1 MTWDPDRYEQF
12 SDHRLRP
19 GLDLIARI
27 PPIEPVQIVDLGCGT
42 GTLTAVL
49 AARFP
54 SSSVLGLD
62 SSPEMLARAESF
74 PDVEWQ
80 LADISDWRPDT
91 PVGVVFSNATLHWLD
106 DHPRL
111 FERLAAAVEQDGVL
125 AVQMPDNWREPTHTI
140 PARILDEGDFGSA
153 GDVLVRDRVA
163 EPGQYRAWIGDRFD
177 LDVWTTTYSHM
188 LTGTDPVLDWVRGSV
203 LAPVLELLDDHKRE
217 RFLSACAAGYRET
230 YPTQPDGMT
239 MLPFRRLF
247 IVGRRR

>member
-1 MTWDPDRYEQF
+1 
-12 SDHRLRP
+12 
-19 GLDLIARI
+19 
-27 PPIEPVQIVDLGCGT
+27 
-42 GTLTAVL
+42 
-49 AARFP
+49 
-54 SSSVLGLD
+54 
-62 SSPEMLARAESF
+62 
-74 PDVEWQ
+74 
-80 LADISDWRPDT
+80 
-91 PVGVVFSNATLHWLD
+91 
-106 DHPRL
+106 
-111 FERLAAAVEQDGVL
+111 
-125 AVQMPDNWREPTHTI
+125 
-140 PARILDEGDFGSA
+140 
-153 GDVLVRDRVA
+153 VA